1 MPNRS
6 AVIVRSK
13 KPFCDWL
20 RAVDHEDVPEATLD
34 QMGPTLYLVAAYEDP
49 AGYLKGFRRWV
60 VSCLGGF
67 GAWLCSGWRRV
78 PRGDVRAAPGRGAG
92 GTIRSTTPA

>member
-1 MPNRS
+1 MRNRS

-34 QMGPTLYLVAAYEDP
+34 QMGPMLYLAPAYEDP
-49 AGYLKGFRRWV
+49 AGFLKGSR
-60 VSCLGGF
+60 C
-67 GAWLCSGWRRV
+67 
-78 PRGDVRAAPGRGAG
+78 
-92 GTIRSTTPA
+92 